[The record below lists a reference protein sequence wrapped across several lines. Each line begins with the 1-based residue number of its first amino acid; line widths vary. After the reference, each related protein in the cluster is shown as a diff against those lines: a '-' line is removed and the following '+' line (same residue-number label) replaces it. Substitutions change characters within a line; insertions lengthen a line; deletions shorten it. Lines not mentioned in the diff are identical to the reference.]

1 MTREEF
7 DRLQFAE
14 QINFLARSK
23 LWDEINKFYHVIDR
37 SELNDEVYEGIDFYI
52 REFGW
57 FNTMR
62 ALNKLDSNIGDSRL
76 VYRFNTQYECECCW
90 CEFKAFNKSSLAMI
104 LDEFSDDDYYK
115 ELFEEEMTFDGVE
128 ELIA

>member
-1 MTREEF
+1 MTRSEF

-14 QINFLARSK
+14 QVNFLARSK
-23 LWDEINKFYHVIDR
+23 LLDEINKFYHIVDR

-57 FNTMR
+57 VNTMR
-62 ALNKLDSNIGDSRL
+62 ALNRLDSNVRDSRL
-76 VYRFNTQYECECCW
+76 VYRFDTHYGCDW
-90 CEFKAFNKSSLAMI
+90 CEYKALNKDSLAMI

-115 ELFEEEMTFDGVE
+115 ELFEEEMNFDGVE
-128 ELIA
+128 ELI

>member
-14 QINFLARSK
+14 QVNFLARSK
-23 LWDEINKFYHVIDR
+23 LWDEINEFYHIVDR
-37 SELNDEVYEGIDFYI
+37 SEMDAEVYEGIDFYI

-57 FNTMR
+57 FYTMR
-62 ALNKLDSNIGDSRL
+62 ALNRLDSNIRDSRL
-76 VYRFNTQYECECCW
+76 VYRYRFTTQHEYDW
-90 CEFKAFNKSSLAMI
+90 CEYKALNKDSLAMI

-115 ELFEEEMTFDGVE
+115 ELFEEEMNFEGVE
-128 ELIA
+128 ELI